1 MNPVPAD
8 ASATGSAGQ
17 GAETLRVLIIEDA
30 LADAELVLRELKRA
44 GFELGSRRVQN
55 EQDLRRALAEFRPHI
70 ILSDFSM
77 PGFDG
82 LNALDIAREILP
94 DVPFV
99 FVSGTIG
106 EDRAVEAMRRGA
118 TDYVLKDRMN
128 RLVPVIRRAL
138 KEADE
143 RAARRRAELW
153 REGQNRIL
161 ELIATGAAL
170 DDVLGQLMVAVE
182 SQAPGMLCSILLLD
196 DDGARLRLGAAPS
209 LPEAYNQAIDGL
221 PIGPAVGSCGT
232 AAYWKEQVI
241 VTDIATDS
249 LWARYR
255 ELADAHGLRACW
267 STPVLTREGR
277 LLGTFANYF
286 RAARGPTA
294 AELDMVASAANVARI
309 SIEKRRDE
317 AEILQA
323 KERLDLALEAS
334 GVALWDNDVRS
345 GRVYLSEHWARL
357 LDYEP
362 RDTVTTVTELA
373 AIAHPDDRQMLQ
385 RLAKDTIL
393 GRRAAYEAEHRVM
406 TRGGEWKW
414 ILSRGKVIER
424 DAAGRA
430 VRVIGTNVDITE
442 RKVQEQRIA
451 RLSRIHAVLSGINS
465 AIVHIRDRQE
475 LLEEACRI
483 AREHGKFTLSWIG
496 VIDEAARA
504 IKPVAQ
510 AGREEGYLEHEQLD
524 LTIDPSLASSVPM
537 AVEAVVRCAPVVC
550 NDIESDERV
559 RPWRAAALE
568 RGYRSVVLLPLLLE
582 QRAVGVLALYSP
594 EPGFFDDE
602 EMKLLVELAGDIGFA
617 LETIEKQERLDYLS
631 YYDTLTGLPNRALFI
646 DRAGQQMRSRGGE
659 PLMVAMILLNI
670 ERFRYINE
678 SFGHRGGDELLKLVA
693 RRLEAAFRGKDYLAR
708 TGADGFG
715 LVVRGVRDAA
725 AVVHLVEN
733 QLLACFREPYS
744 LNDSELRVAA
754 KAGIAMYPADGGDAD
769 TLFKNAEAALKKA
782 RDSGERHLFYAAD
795 MNARAAHALS
805 LETRLR
811 KAVEQ
816 QQFVLHFQPKINLA
830 SDSICGLEALLRW
843 NDPEFGLVPPSQ
855 FIPLLEETGMLPEVG
870 RWAIRHAL
878 SQRQAWHIKGLRPP
892 RIAVNVSASQLRQGD
907 FVRVIRDTLD
917 SAGVGPHG
925 LDLEITESMLMKD
938 VEDNIAKLRALKE
951 MGVDVAIDDFGT
963 GYSSLSYAARLPIS
977 SLKIDRS
984 FISGMTASPHDMAI
998 VTTIIALAR
1007 SLNLRVVAEGVE
1019 TAEQSRLL
1027 SLVKCD
1033 EAQGFLFSKPLPA
1046 EGIEPL
1052 LRALASNESS
1062 ERVRPETDLQQRT
1075 QSSASGSRSA

>member
-1 MNPVPAD
+1 VE
-8 ASATGSAGQ
+8 Q
-17 GAETLRVLIIEDA
+17 LRILVVEDSP
-30 LADAELVLRELKRA
+30 ADAELAVRELRLTGLA
-44 GFELGSRRVQN
+44 LDFRRVDTEDN
-55 EQDLRRALAEFRPHI
+55 FRRALDEYKPQL

-77 PGFDG
+77 PGFGG
-82 LNALDIAREILP
+82 LAALDLAREKLP

-128 RLVPVIRRAL
+128 RLVPVIQRAL
-138 KEADE
+138 QEAGE

-161 ELIATGAAL
+161 ELIATGASL
-170 DDVLGQLMVAVE
+170 DDVLGQLMLTVE
-182 SQAPGMLCSILLLD
+182 SQAAGMLCSILLLD

-221 PIGPAVGSCGT
+221 LIGPAVGSCGT
-232 AAYWKEQVI
+232 AAYWKEQVV

-255 ELADAHGLRACW
+255 QLAEAHGLRACW
-267 STPVLTREGR
+267 STPVLSRESK

-286 RAARGPTA
+286 RVARGPTA
-294 AELDMVASAANVARI
+294 VELDIVASAANVARI
-309 SIEKRRDE
+309 AIERRRDE
-317 AEILQA
+317 AEILRA
-323 KERLDLALEAS
+323 KERLGLALEAS
-334 GVALWDNDVRS
+334 GAALWDNDVTS
-345 GRVYLSEHWARL
+345 ERVYLNEHWARL
-357 LDYEP
+357 LGDEP
-362 RDTVTTVTELA
+362 RETVTTVAELTA
-373 AIAHPDDRQMLQ
+373 LAHPDDRQMLQ
-385 RLAKDTIL
+385 DLAGDTIR
-393 GRRAAYEAEHRVM
+393 GIRASYDAEHRV
-406 TRGGEWKW
+406 RAKNGEWKW
-414 ILSRGKVIER
+414 ILSRGKVVER
-424 DAAGRA
+424 APDGRA
-430 VRVIGTNVDITE
+430 LRVVGTNVDITE

-465 AIVHIRDRQE
+465 AIVRIRDRQE

-483 AREHGKFTLSWIG
+483 SQEHGKFTLSWIG
-496 VIDEAARA
+496 LLDEATQA
-504 IKPVAQ
+504 IRPVAR
-510 AGREEGYLEHEQLD
+510 AGREAGYLERLD
-524 LTIDPSLASSVPM
+524 LKMDPLSTGDLSMAAEALASC
-537 AVEAVVRCAPVVC
+537 RPVVC
-550 NDIESDERV
+550 NDIETDGRV

-568 RGYRSVVLLPLLLE
+568 RGFRSAVLLPLLLE
-582 QRAVGVLALYSP
+582 QKAVGILALYSP

-602 EMKLLVELAGDIGFA
+602 EMKLLAELAGDIAFA

-646 DRAGQQMRSRGGE
+646 DRSGQQMRSRGGE

-693 RRLEAAFRGKDYLAR
+693 RRLETAFRGKDYLAR
-708 TGADGFG
+708 VGADAFG

-733 QLLACFREPYS
+733 QLLACFQEPYT
-744 LNDSELRVAA
+744 LNGRELRVAA
-754 KAGIAMYPADGGDAD
+754 KAGIAMFPADGGDAD

-811 KAVEQ
+811 KAVEE
-816 QQFVLHFQPKINLA
+816 QQFVLHFQPKVDLA

-843 NDPEFGLVPPSQ
+843 SDPETGLVPPSQ
-855 FIPLLEETGMLPEVG
+855 FIPLLEETGMLLEVG

-878 SQRQAWHIKGLRPP
+878 SQRVAWHIKGLRPP
-892 RIAVNVSASQLRQGD
+892 RIAVNVSASQLRQAD
-907 FVRVIRDTLD
+907 FVRVIRDSLD
-917 SAGVGPHG
+917 AAGVGPHG
-925 LDLEITESMLMKD
+925 LDLEITESMVMKD
-938 VEDNIAKLRALKE
+938 VEDNIAKLRALRE
-951 MGVDVAIDDFGT
+951 MGVDIAIDDFGT
-963 GYSSLSYAARLPIS
+963 GYSSLSYAARLPINA
-977 SLKIDRS
+977 LKIDRS
-984 FISGMTASPHDMAI
+984 FINGMTAHPHDMAI

-1033 EAQGFLFSKPLPA
+1033 EAQGFLFSKPLA
-1046 EGIEPL
+1046 ASGIEPL
-1052 LRALASNESS
+1052 LRTLAPDGPGIDNAALQPMHAGLGSQG
-1062 ERVRPETDLQQRT
+1062 RAG
-1075 QSSASGSRSA
+1075 SAN